1 MYYISSQVCK
11 GTFIF
16 IWKGIVLSSNL
27 SYRNESVD
35 LKRSGFCKQHIA
47 CVCLLWW
54 SGHLTAK
61 TVEGTA
67 LTFEGVDDVHGGD
80 GLPLGVLS
88 VCDSIPDHVLEE
100 YLEDTTGFFVDETA
114 DSLDTTSSGQTP
126 DCRLGNTLDIVSQ
139 DFPVTL
145 SASFTKPLTALAT
158 SSHGAK

>member
-1 MYYISSQVCK
+1 MMQYNIIQYNVTNVGKGIFLFIS
-11 GTFIF
+11 
-16 IWKGIVLSSNL
+16 KGIVNLCHQNL
-27 SYRNESVD
+27 SYRNETVD
-35 LKRSGFCKQHIA
+35 LKRSGCCKQHIA
-47 CVCLLWW
+47 CVCLLRW

-100 YLEDTTGFFVDETA
+100 YLEDTTGFFIDETA

-126 DCRLGNTLDIVSQ
+126 DCRLGDTLDIVSQ

-145 SASFTKPLTALAT
+145 GAPL
-158 SSHGAK
+158 S